1 MKLYYSVT
9 SPYSRKVYVLARK
22 LGLAEKIELIVGSSM
37 DPETD
42 LPNTNP
48 LGKVPALITDAGA
61 AVFDSPVIVETLN
74 DMAGVKRGD
83 DYLAQLQLQA
93 VADGIMD
100 AAVAMAM
107 ETRRPD
113 AEPSAFWMDRWT
125 QAILRAVKYLEDQG
139 TDGLEGW
146 HMGSIATVCALDY
159 VGFRHEG
166 LNWRAE
172 APALAAW
179 FDTAK
184 GDADITATDPRTNS

>member
-22 LGLAEKIELIVGSSM
+22 LELAGKIELIIGSSM

-42 LPNTNP
+42 LADTNP
-48 LGKVPALITDAGA
+48 LGKVPALITDDGE

-113 AEPSAFWMDRWT
+113 AEPSAFWMDRW
-125 QAILRAVKYLEDQG
+125 QKAILRAVKYLEDKG
-139 TDGLEGW
+139 MGGLQGW

-159 VGFRHEG
+159 VGFRHAD
-166 LNWRAE
+166 LDWRTH
-172 APALAAW
+172 APTLAAW
-179 FDTAK
+179 FDEAK
-184 GDADITATDPRTNS
+184 GDADITDTDPRTNS